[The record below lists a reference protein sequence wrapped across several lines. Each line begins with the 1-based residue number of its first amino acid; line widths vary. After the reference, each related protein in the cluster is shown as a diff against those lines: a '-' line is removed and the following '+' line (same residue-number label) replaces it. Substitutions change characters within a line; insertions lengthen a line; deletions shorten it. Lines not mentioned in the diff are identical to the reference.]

1 MGYRFTV
8 TYGLRAK
15 FDACIKL
22 SNVDSEPIVEY
33 HGSQNNYHS
42 LPIKN
47 YSRNHGGDGKAG
59 VR

>member
-1 MGYRFTV
+1 MGYIFIV

-15 FDACIKL
+15 FDDCIKS

-47 YSRNHGGDGKAG
+47 YSRNHGGAIG